1 MLNKLLLNLKLKKEF
16 LHILYPHSNKLEMLN
31 VECTGYREFYADGSS
46 LSIEINKKWY
56 QTLQNGL
63 FKTGDP
69 MRCVQALAEI
79 GDQNF
84 HIAVNE
90 NISSPSSCLSK
101 IFSCDPRAD
110 LLVYT
115 KTKNIISQYS
125 FSTVSTTISASSL
138 LMHKRQDF
146 VDLTSSCQDGLS
158 KVFAQSEY
166 SSLRRPLFSE
176 CVAKK
181 LFYLLDR

>member
-90 NISSPSSCLSK
+90 NITSQSPD
-101 IFSCDPRAD
+101 I
-110 LLVYT
+110 LVYI

-125 FSTVSTTISASSL
+125 FSTISTTISASSL
-138 LMHKRQDF
+138 IHNRQDF
-146 VDLTSSCQDGLS
+146 VDLISSCQDGVS
-158 KVFAQSEY
+158 KVFAQFKY
-166 SSLRRPLFSE
+166 SSLRRPLFSDG
-176 CVAKK
+176 VAKK
-181 LFYLLDR
+181 LFCLLDMFHKKQDFIA